1 MTITARYLKGLEPDM
16 KIVNSA
22 AELDDG
28 CAFVPTMGALHAGHA
43 SLFKLAKSKSEF
55 VVASIFVNPL
65 QFENSK
71 DLELYPRTPDRDAEI
86 AREAGVTHLWL
97 PQVSEI
103 YPENVIKKVAGPIGE
118 IYEGVNRA
126 GHFDGVV
133 TVVSRLFDLLT
144 PAQAIFGEKDFQ
156 QLTLI
161 KSLAKESYK
170 SLEIIAAP
178 TIRESDGLALSSRN
192 IRLSQSDR
200 IAATVIYRALT
211 AAKESKSLESAR
223 AAMHLICSQEPL
235 FKLDYA
241 EIIDEKNFEIA
252 TDSTSKQRAIIAGW
266 LNGVRLIDNMQM
278 NPSTGIAGVR

>member
-1 MTITARYLKGLEPDM
+1 M

-22 AELDDG
+22 AELADG
-28 CAFVPTMGALHAGHA
+28 CTFVPTMGALHAGHA
-43 SLFKLAKSKSEF
+43 SLFKLAKMKSEF

-71 DLELYPRTPDRDAEI
+71 DLELYPRTPDRDIEI
-86 AREAGVTHLWL
+86 ARESGVTHLWL
-97 PQVSEI
+97 PQESEI
-103 YPENVIKKVAGPIGE
+103 YPAKTVTKVAGTIGE
-118 IYEGVNRA
+118 IFEGENRI

-133 TVVSRLFDLLT
+133 TVVSRLFDLLQ

-156 QLTLI
+156 QLVLI
-161 KSLAKESYK
+161 KNLVKESYK
-170 SLEIIAAP
+170 DIEIIAAS

-192 IRLSQSDR
+192 IRLSASDR
-200 IAATVIYRALT
+200 KAATVIYSALL
-211 AAKESKSLESAR
+211 AAKDCQTIAAAR
-223 AAMHLICSQEPL
+223 TAMHQICSREPE

-241 EIIDEKNFEIA
+241 EIIDEDNFKIA

-278 NPSTGIAGVR
+278 NPSAGNTGAQ